1 MKTKTLIIC
10 IDRDNDVGKKTGKSG
25 PIIGRDANIKVAT
38 DLLLQDPAESDAN
51 AIFAAVKVY
60 DNLKKEG
67 EDVEVATIT
76 GHEKKGLVAD
86 KIINEQLNKVLL
98 GYNAERAIVVT
109 DGADDEF
116 ILPIVQSKIPI
127 YSMQRVIVQQ
137 SQEIETTVIIL
148 MNYIKRYA
156 RIVLGIPGIFFIA
169 AAILYLLNQLQY
181 LSSMFLLLVGST
193 LAIKGFKLDTAV
205 KKMLTGRIEFF
216 TMVSGLIIIF
226 SVLFAIYQS
235 IFTKTNLSL
244 STLLIETSSTYL
256 WLIIL
261 GFVVWFSGGVVEAL
275 IKGSKVVWD
284 RVTLIVTTVT
294 LYPVLLNSLPILLF
308 GYSPERLLNLL
319 IYVMLG
325 MVVVSITFLIAWK
338 KKRV

>member
-1 MKTKTLIIC
+1 
-10 IDRDNDVGKKTGKSG
+10 
-25 PIIGRDANIKVAT
+25 
-38 DLLLQDPAESDAN
+38 
-51 AIFAAVKVY
+51 
-60 DNLKKEG
+60 
-67 EDVEVATIT
+67 
-76 GHEKKGLVAD
+76 
-86 KIINEQLNKVLL
+86 
-98 GYNAERAIVVT
+98 
-109 DGADDEF
+109 
-116 ILPIVQSKIPI
+116 
-127 YSMQRVIVQQ
+127 MQRVIVQQ